1 MDAALTTSVAEPG
14 EPFLLGVNYW
24 PRKKAMFW
32 WRRFDAGEVRAE
44 FAEIAAMGLDLVRIM
59 LMWEDFQPG
68 PFEMSRQALAD
79 LGTALDIARE
89 NGLRV
94 IVTLFVGHMSGIN
107 WAPGWALGGLA
118 TPGAIPTWSGGAPA
132 DRAPADIYE
141 APPLLRAQVYGLR
154 AVVGPYAG
162 HPAVYAWNITNEND
176 NFLPPPSSDA
186 AWLWNL
192 LLCAE
197 VRRLDPARP
206 VTAGLHIE
214 DYDRYRGFRP
224 ADLAEGNDYLSMHAY
239 ALYTKWARDPLD
251 PAVVPFSVAL
261 ARALGGKS
269 VMAEEY
275 GVCTSPDGRES
286 YTRTMTLGSRSWR
299 QLFASNE
306 QAAAYYG
313 EVGAALPR
321 VGAIGA
327 LAWCFSDYDPALYDT
342 PPFDAMIHE
351 RYFGLTRHDGRP
363 KPCLDAFLALKGRRV
378 QDPPPVTIAV
388 PPDYYADPAR
398 HFRALYTAFARDMPS
413 DI

>member
-1 MDAALTTSVAEPG
+1 MNTAARALPAER
-14 EPFLLGVNYW
+14 PFLLGVNYW

-32 WRRFDAGEVRAE
+32 WRRFDAGEARAE

-68 PFEMSRQALAD
+68 PFEASSDRLSD
-79 LGTALDIARE
+79 LGTVLDIARDH
-89 NGLRV
+89 NLRV

-118 TPGAIPTWSGGAPA
+118 KPGAIPTWSGGVPV
-132 DRAPADIYE
+132 DRAPADLYE

-154 AVVGPYAG
+154 AIVGPYAA
-162 HPAVYAWNITNEND
+162 HPAIYAWNITNEHD
-176 NFLPPPSSDA
+176 NVLTPPSPDA

-192 LLCAE
+192 LLCDE
-197 VRRLDPARP
+197 VRRLDPAHP

-214 DYDRYRGFRP
+214 DYDRYRNFRP
-224 ADLAEGNDYLSMHAY
+224 ADLAEGNDYLSIHAY

-275 GVCTSPDGRES
+275 GVCSSPDGRES
-286 YTRTMTLGSRSWR
+286 YTRTMTLGSRSWQ
-299 QLFASNE
+299 QLFASDE
-306 QAAAYYG
+306 QAAAYYRA
-313 EVGAALPR
+313 VGDGLSR
-321 VGAIGA
+321 VGAICA

-342 PPFDAMIHE
+342 PPFDSMVHE

-363 KPCLDAFLALKGRRV
+363 KPCLDAFLARKGQAA
-378 QDPPPVTIAV
+378 QDPPSLTLTV
-388 PPDYYADPAR
+388 PPDYYDDPAR
-398 HFRALYTAFARDMPS
+398 HFRELYAAFARS
-413 DI
+413 ARA